1 MLVPFGVASPVSGVQ
16 QDLFLGPP
24 STPPPPPYLPHV
36 PAIYN
41 RVLFQIQ
48 FAMAGSIP
56 QCQVLSPD
64 DLVQCTLHV
73 ALKPDNVTS
82 SSARNQAS
90 HPYNLVS
97 IGKTLLPAGVGG
109 STGSWR
115 FTKPHADWCLL
126 ERHLRD
132 CNSILFAVAYV
143 SWLLRN
149 FISVSCCPFALRL
162 GGYDKT

>member
-1 MLVPFGVASPVSGVQ
+1 MLVPVGVASPVSGVQ
-16 QDLFLGPP
+16 QDLFPGPP
-24 STPPPPPYLPHV
+24 LQPTPTLPPPHRPPFLPHV
-36 PAIYN
+36 TAYYN

-48 FAMAGSIP
+48 LAMSGSIP

-97 IGKTLLPAGVGG
+97 SGKKLLPAGVGG
-109 STGSWR
+109 STGTWR

-126 ERHLRD
+126 ERHDL
-132 CNSILFAVAYV
+132 
-143 SWLLRN
+143 
-149 FISVSCCPFALRL
+149 ISVSCCPFALRL
-162 GGYDKT
+162 VGYDKTY